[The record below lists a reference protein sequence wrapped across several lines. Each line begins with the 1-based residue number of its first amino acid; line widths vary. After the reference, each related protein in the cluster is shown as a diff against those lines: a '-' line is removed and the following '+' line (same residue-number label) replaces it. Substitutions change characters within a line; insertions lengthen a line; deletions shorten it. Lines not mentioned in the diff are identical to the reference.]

1 METGLKNNI
10 DINLPVKIGYDVL
23 EKVLRKR
30 MVGETFQIEKE
41 NGEVTKYAE
50 VLNVRLGKSL
60 EDGYDLTAEL
70 EFKTLTAL
78 FKNKTAGI
86 LFHAV
91 IEFNERDQQV
101 EVGDFKI
108 KGTSSSWL
116 MNKSLETVANK
127 IVYGKLKNKMKM
139 DFRPHLEPEL
149 QKLNAKLENSM
160 QAGEGV
166 YLSGKIGE
174 VRICEFI
181 AGNTE
186 IYLVL
191 KIQGGTAVEIRDIKF
206 KLIIFRDKKR
216 DLTFKVRSLF
226 LKQIRWL
233 IVCFVFHFVLFRH
246 FLTYV
251 LEFTVHLI
259 MFISHSFMVT
269 HYFIMIFSHCRDLRL
284 HLSSSKITK
293 VTS

>member
-1 METGLKNNI
+1 METGLQNNI
-10 DINLPVKIGYDVL
+10 DISLPVKIGYDVL
-23 EKVLRKR
+23 EKVLRER

-70 EFKTLTAL
+70 EFKTLTTL

-91 IEFNERDQQV
+91 IEFNEMHQQV

-127 IVYGKLKNKMKM
+127 IVYGKLKNNMKM
-139 DFRPHLEPEL
+139 DFRPHLEPQLE
-149 QKLNAKLENSM
+149 KLNEKLENSM

-181 AGNTE
+181 AGNEE
-186 IYLVL
+186 IYIVL
-191 KIQGGTAVEIRDIKF
+191 KIQGGTAVEIKDI
-206 KLIIFRDKKR
+206 
-216 DLTFKVRSLF
+216 SL
-226 LKQIRWL
+226 
-233 IVCFVFHFVLFRH
+233 
-246 FLTYV
+246 
-251 LEFTVHLI
+251 
-259 MFISHSFMVT
+259 
-269 HYFIMIFSHCRDLRL
+269 
-284 HLSSSKITK
+284 
-293 VTS
+293 

>member
-1 METGLKNNI
+1 MDTGIKKNI

-23 EKVLRKR
+23 EKVLRDR
-30 MVGETFQIEKE
+30 MVGETFQIEKD

-60 EDGYDLTAEL
+60 EEGYDLTAQL
-70 EFKTLTAL
+70 EFKTLTTL

-127 IVYGKLKNKMKM
+127 IVYGKLKNNMKL
-139 DFRPHLEPEL
+139 DFRPHLEPQL
-149 QKLNAKLENSM
+149 QKLNKKLENSM

-166 YLSGKIGE
+166 FLTGKIGE
-174 VRICEFI
+174 IRICEFI

-191 KIQGGTAVEIRDIKF
+191 KIQGGTAVEIKDIK
-206 KLIIFRDKKR
+206 L
-216 DLTFKVRSLF
+216 
-226 LKQIRWL
+226 
-233 IVCFVFHFVLFRH
+233 
-246 FLTYV
+246 
-251 LEFTVHLI
+251 
-259 MFISHSFMVT
+259 
-269 HYFIMIFSHCRDLRL
+269 
-284 HLSSSKITK
+284 
-293 VTS
+293 